1 MPRTA
6 TRETSSF
13 PSMVMAGA
21 GLAIGVAFVHDVV
34 DNHLLTSASIFQSPI
49 AAAGGVLGVT
59 MAAVL
64 AWDLITSRRSK

>member
-1 MPRTA
+1 MPRTT

-13 PSMVMAGA
+13 PSMLMAAA

-34 DNHLLTSASIFQSPI
+34 DNHLLTASSIFHSPI
-49 AAAGGVLGVT
+49 AAVGAVLGVT

-64 AWDLITSRRSK
+64 AWDLFTSRRSK

>member
-6 TRETSSF
+6 TRETSSL

-34 DNHLLTSASIFQSPI
+34 DSHLLTSASIFQSPI
-49 AAAGGVLGVT
+49 AAVGGVLGVT
-59 MAAVL
+59 MAGVL
-64 AWDLITSRRSK
+64 AWDLFTSRRSK

>member
-1 MPRTA
+1 MPRTT

-34 DNHLLTSASIFQSPI
+34 DSHLLTPASIFHSPI
-49 AAAGGVLGVT
+49 AAAGGALGVI

-64 AWDLITSRRSK
+64 AWDLITARRSK